1 VCDELVDEWVSVSE
15 QEIAD
20 AVYETAKHH
29 HKIVEGAAGVAIA
42 GMARLAPRL
51 AGKQLGVVICG
62 NNIGA
67 EVLAG
72 IISERSAAD
81 SGPRL

>member
-1 VCDELVDEWVSVSE
+1 MC
-15 QEIAD
+15 
-20 AVYETAKHH
+20 AVNLLILTT
-29 HKIVEGAAGVAIA
+29 HKRVAT
-42 GMARLAPRL
+42 RLAPRL